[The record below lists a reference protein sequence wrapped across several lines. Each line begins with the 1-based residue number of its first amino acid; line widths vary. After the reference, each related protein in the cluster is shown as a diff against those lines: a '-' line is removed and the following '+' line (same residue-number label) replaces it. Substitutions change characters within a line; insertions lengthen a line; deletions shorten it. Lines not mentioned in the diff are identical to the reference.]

1 MLAHVFVTDISVIN
15 IYRKSITNKE
25 MLVHVFVT
33 GISVIHID

>member
-15 IYRKSITNKE
+15 IDRKSITNKE